1 MIGIFATVGFLAV
14 LALVGY
20 VIYLGTKHGWAWVAA
35 QWKARKQ
42 KIAID
47 AAAVFAGNVAGATAP
62 MASQIAAIQAD
73 VAAIKA
79 KVGL

>member
-47 AAAVFAGNVAGATAP
+47 AAAVFAGNVAGAAP